1 MHARAANLL
10 GSILKLLRG
19 EAFEPQRPQ
28 AAVGAV
34 SPEACMPSATALG
47 VAVHS
52 SRLPRSVAILDEV
65 DLLMHPLRSELNF
78 PIGAKQPLPLAPLR
92 WLLPMH
98 LLRAVLAAEAA
109 SLGAG
114 DHGSEMD
121 GDVLDSVASADARQ
135 ALGAL
140 VELIRAG
147 VREHALQVQPHL
159 VLLRHGWYSA
169 HMGPHVGRLA
179 YDWLLQQPAVQ
190 ADFQRWASHVAHT
203 PAEVGADPSIASA
216 EALRE
221 SSLTFLTGRTPSA
234 KASGA
239 ADAEGDGAR
248 IEADLQRHG
257 SALTVQL
264 FVLARQWVTTFVPH
278 VLSKVNRV
286 GYGLLPA
293 TAQAPAADTSP
304 PPPAGATVAPKAP
317 KAPKARSEPLS
328 RQLLAVPFIGKDV
341 PSPASEFAHPDC
353 KIGLTFA
360 AYAYEG
366 LRPQDMARIAAA
378 LKQQMLAESGPFSS
392 RPSRVLFQ
400 SFIDAAVARY
410 APTQTDTA
418 AAFEQHGGLRRATSR
433 RLGRQAST
441 EGRRAAPQHQHPHP
455 GHAEA
460 AAAAASA
467 AVQCLP
473 LEFFQP
479 ADPAQMA
486 HFTRA
491 CRRLPQVLAY
501 HLHGHVFPATTAS
514 QRVKLSTSGHDL
526 GSRFLFETRLGFSG
540 TTSDQVP
547 LSLLPVGFES
557 ASEAAIFTT
566 LTSARCVMSSRLPQ
580 WTVFSLLQWVAG
592 HPQRFSALIDIG
604 ALITGLSNK
613 AVAAALL
620 TLGMPHA
627 DGCVY
632 LDSADR
638 RMVLL
643 RPRADDAA
651 ASAAAGGSP
660 AGTDED
666 DAGVSDSVPA
676 AESEDEASEEDGAP
690 GSERDTE
697 PNISAA
703 TATGAPA
710 APPLPKPEYGS
721 LLQMMTSAPFK
732 AMLRAT
738 PIPLAMCGVPKER
751 LATYFDAVHTTGTD
765 VPQKVD
771 AVAAVTIGKGTC
783 VACGVSWKQ
792 SPAYCSSSLYP
803 CCATLLQCASQL
815 CLWLYLCDFFVL
827 RFADVTFRDFSQGAY
842 RMRGLGQGQRI
853 HVVITDEIAKLIGSA
868 TGAELPADGAPAVE
882 SSESSLTAVGSAA
895 RAPQVDV
902 ASSAA
907 FQALPPSA
915 VASWLLFNS
924 IRMESL
930 QYLALLKQRAAG
942 TWRHPAMHALLS
954 TVPTG
959 PDNTAPVDA
968 PASAARFGMLSPSAA
983 VYPWLPEDAAAAAS
997 ACEVS
1002 ERGLNAWKLPID
1014 HSIPATIAPSQ
1025 PFVDGLR
1032 ADAAEHSATVALA
1045 PADIQ
1050 LQLQRVLADAVE
1062 AVTAGPPTVKAGGAP
1077 AASTAAAPDGSE
1089 LSHDTE
1095 QVQEQEQEQ
1104 EQQKEQEEER
1114 MDATPVD
1121 PLGVTP
1127 WPILLAISAVCAPRS
1142 APSPPNASAELA
1154 ATESAESTA
1163 SADTAAAAAS
1173 GNRSG
1178 AVHSAVRLWAPAGQF
1193 VDPGGHHLTFSPE
1206 LLLTGNHTRAI
1217 KRASDGSAS
1226 AAAVPSDAD
1235 STSSGHSGDQLW
1247 VLPRRLKDVR
1257 TALSVSISISTAAD
1271 SLSAAQSP
1279 AVREVLMVLSLREA
1293 ESVRRSLVSL
1303 RRKSFL
1309 RARVSEP
1316 TARVAL
1322 TLWRIDEDA
1331 GLRTDD
1337 ASAMLAHATL
1347 HIPASLVTPESAGT
1361 AATVESTSAAS
1372 PIGGL
1377 DQLAA
1382 LAAQAR
1388 FFDASLWFAPPEMAA
1403 LLNAAKGSS
1412 RRSREAVFSSLL
1424 ALRHRERADWHGS
1437 PLAPFFHF
1445 QTTQEWQAAARRL
1458 LAMSTRPQCGVR

>member
-19 EAFEPQRPQ
+19 EAAEPHRPQ
-28 AAVGAV
+28 ATVGAAAAESCV
-34 SPEACMPSATALG
+34 PSAAAPA
-47 VAVHS
+47 VAVER

-109 SLGAG
+109 SLGTG
-114 DHGSEMD
+114 DHGSDID
-121 GDVLDSVASADARQ
+121 GDVLDSVASADARH

-140 VELIRAG
+140 VELIRTG

-169 HMGPHVGRLA
+169 HMASHVARLA

-190 ADFQRWASHVAHT
+190 ADFQRWASSVVHAPV
-203 PAEVGADPSIASA
+203 EEGINPSIASA

-221 SSLTFLTGRTPSA
+221 SSLNFLTGRTPSA

-239 ADAEGDGAR
+239 GGDGAR

-264 FVLARQWVTTFVPH
+264 LVLARQWVTTFVPH

-293 TAQAPAADTSP
+293 TVQAPVADTT
-304 PPPAGATVAPKAP
+304 PPPAGATAAP

-378 LKQQMLAESGPFSS
+378 LKQQMLAESGPFAS

-410 APTQTDTA
+410 APMQLDTA
-418 AAFEQHGGLRRATSR
+418 AEFETQGGLRRATSR

-441 EGRRAAPQHQHPHP
+441 EGRRAAPQHQHP

-460 AAAAASA
+460 AAAGASA
-467 AVQCLP
+467 AAQCLP

-491 CRRLPQVLAY
+491 CRRLPQVVAY

-566 LTSARCVMSSRLPQ
+566 LTSARCVMSSRLPH

-651 ASAAAGGSP
+651 ASAAAGGNP
-660 AGTDED
+660 AGADEED
-666 DAGVSDSVPA
+666 TEA
-676 AESEDEASEEDGAP
+676 AESIPADESGDEASEANGAA
-690 GSERDTE
+690 GSEHGTE
-697 PNISAA
+697 PNESAA
-703 TATGAPA
+703 SATGASATPT
-710 APPLPKPEYGS
+710 LPKPEYSS
-721 LLQMMTSAPFK
+721 LLQMMTSPPFK

-771 AVAAVTIGKGTC
+771 AVAAVTVGKGTC
-783 VACGVSWKQ
+783 
-792 SPAYCSSSLYP
+792 
-803 CCATLLQCASQL
+803 
-815 CLWLYLCDFFVL
+815 
-827 RFADVTFRDFSQGAY
+827 
-842 RMRGLGQGQRI
+842 
-853 HVVITDEIAKLIGSA
+853 
-868 TGAELPADGAPAVE
+868 
-882 SSESSLTAVGSAA
+882 AVG
-895 RAPQVDV
+895 
-902 ASSAA
+902 
-907 FQALPPSA
+907 
-915 VASWLLFNS
+915 
-924 IRMESL
+924 
-930 QYLALLKQRAAG
+930 
-942 TWRHPAMHALLS
+942 
-954 TVPTG
+954 
-959 PDNTAPVDA
+959 
-968 PASAARFGMLSPSAA
+968 
-983 VYPWLPEDAAAAAS
+983 
-997 ACEVS
+997 
-1002 ERGLNAWKLPID
+1002 
-1014 HSIPATIAPSQ
+1014 
-1025 PFVDGLR
+1025 DGLI
-1032 ADAAEHSATVALA
+1032 E
-1045 PADIQ
+1045 
-1050 LQLQRVLADAVE
+1050 
-1062 AVTAGPPTVKAGGAP
+1062 
-1077 AASTAAAPDGSE
+1077 
-1089 LSHDTE
+1089 
-1095 QVQEQEQEQ
+1095 
-1104 EQQKEQEEER
+1104 
-1114 MDATPVD
+1114 
-1121 PLGVTP
+1121 
-1127 WPILLAISAVCAPRS
+1127 
-1142 APSPPNASAELA
+1142 
-1154 ATESAESTA
+1154 
-1163 SADTAAAAAS
+1163 
-1173 GNRSG
+1173 
-1178 AVHSAVRLWAPAGQF
+1178 
-1193 VDPGGHHLTFSPE
+1193 
-1206 LLLTGNHTRAI
+1206 
-1217 KRASDGSAS
+1217 
-1226 AAAVPSDAD
+1226 
-1235 STSSGHSGDQLW
+1235 
-1247 VLPRRLKDVR
+1247 
-1257 TALSVSISISTAAD
+1257 
-1271 SLSAAQSP
+1271 
-1279 AVREVLMVLSLREA
+1279 
-1293 ESVRRSLVSL
+1293 
-1303 RRKSFL
+1303 
-1309 RARVSEP
+1309 
-1316 TARVAL
+1316 
-1322 TLWRIDEDA
+1322 
-1331 GLRTDD
+1331 
-1337 ASAMLAHATL
+1337 
-1347 HIPASLVTPESAGT
+1347 
-1361 AATVESTSAAS
+1361 
-1372 PIGGL
+1372 
-1377 DQLAA
+1377 
-1382 LAAQAR
+1382 
-1388 FFDASLWFAPPEMAA
+1388 
-1403 LLNAAKGSS
+1403 
-1412 RRSREAVFSSLL
+1412 
-1424 ALRHRERADWHGS
+1424 
-1437 PLAPFFHF
+1437 
-1445 QTTQEWQAAARRL
+1445 AAARVFSVSCRVAQYCCCVHL
-1458 LAMSTRPQCGVR
+1458 TVLALFS